1 MRYSEKI
8 KKCSCY
14 LKSTKNGA
22 IYRNAIVS
30 LRPRPRKNDGRTAV
44 NALKQTGELDFFP
57 EKSGSAEK
65 QKTTLCAV
73 FCKRCGGACRLKSEH
88 RKSLADR
95 PRRAVLR
102 CCRAF
107 PYS

>member
-73 FCKRCGGACRLKSEH
+73 FCKRGGGERGIRTLVTLSTQTRFPVVRLQPAQP
-88 RKSLADR
+88 SLH
-95 PRRAVLR
+95 
-102 CCRAF
+102 
-107 PYS
+107 

>member
-8 KKCSCY
+8 KTLSL
-14 LKSTKNGA
+14 LKSAKNGA
-22 IYRNAIVS
+22 SYRKAIVS

-57 EKSGSAEK
+57 EKSGSAAK

-73 FCKRCGGACRLKSEH
+73 FCKRCGGERGIRTLVTLSTQTRFPVVRLQPAQP
-88 RKSLADR
+88 SLH
-95 PRRAVLR
+95 
-102 CCRAF
+102 
-107 PYS
+107 